1 MENFIK
7 TTQMDLILIYFVWS
21 RIREEPDRQ
30 TEIDKD
36 RHCKKTKLRQINCKK
51 ERMK

>member
-1 MENFIK
+1 MDNFIK
-7 TTQMDLILIYFVWS
+7 TTQMDFNLIYFVWP

-36 RHCKKTKLRQINCKK
+36 SHCKKTKLRQIKCKK
-51 ERMK
+51 ERWK